1 MSRENVDAPERAPT
15 VIVFA
20 EMRGFTRMSEMLEP
34 AVALARVSEFFA
46 LASAAIEQHEGV
58 VLHLVNDTVMATF
71 TGADD
76 APHAVDAARQIQRD
90 FALLAERWEREFG
103 LKAAV
108 AMGLHAGDAV
118 LGYTEGALADRL
130 LVLGDCVSVAER
142 LLHRARSGE
151 FVLSEG
157 VMEVLRAGGYDL
169 EPEPLPPLEITRRE
183 PIHIYGVLLDTRLD
197 FT

>member
-15 VIVFA
+15 VILFA

>member
-15 VIVFA
+15 VILFA

-169 EPEPLPPLEITRRE
+169 EPESLPPLEITRRE